1 MENKKLHL
9 MRNLLYNVVPYEI
22 PHLSEAD
29 MMEEMMERIEKER
42 GKDKKLG
49 LLTNWKIVQESSN
62 YNCNTFGQWLNN
74 SFPFLYNT
82 KNRKGIH
89 DG

>member
-29 MMEEMMERIEKER
+29 MMEEMMEKIEKER
-42 GKDKKLG
+42 GKNIEQ
-49 LLTNWKIVQESSN
+49 TIS
-62 YNCNTFGQWLNN
+62 
-74 SFPFLYNT
+74 
-82 KNRKGIH
+82 
-89 DG
+89 